1 QYVESSSYNS
11 YNNNIKMNKIIKIIF
26 FLAFTFSLAP
36 ETVLANNKIKIGLLI
51 PLTGKN
57 SEIGQSIIKST
68 RLAINTINNVSIEIV
83 PKDTQSNP
91 AITLRAAKEL
101 ANSGIKIVIGPV
113 FNESLIYLDELNE
126 LTFLALTNKNDNFS
140 KNIINAGISSK
151 GVFGTGVSVAF
162 DPRSLGT
169 QIDDSVMQKNLATRL
184 ALRNKSYILNVSTKV
199 LDGKIFVT
207 GKVDD
212 PEEKL
217 QITKLAW
224 ETKGARSV
232 KNDIKI
238 KEDFNFQQSAK
249 DLLIT
254 SQLRTALIFNKKIK
268 ATNYQIDTYK
278 KKIFI
283 YGISLTTEERKEV
296 INEAKEILDVEDV
309 IASIVLVEDLR
320 IQKN

>member
-1 QYVESSSYNS
+1 
-11 YNNNIKMNKIIKIIF
+11 M
-26 FLAFTFSLAP
+26 
-36 ETVLANNKIKIGLLI
+36 
-51 PLTGKN
+51 
-57 SEIGQSIIKST
+57 SI
-68 RLAINTINNVSIEIV
+68 
-83 PKDTQSNP
+83 
-91 AITLRAAKEL
+91 
-101 ANSGIKIVIGPV
+101 
-113 FNESLIYLDELNE
+113 
-126 LTFLALTNKNDNFS
+126 
-140 KNIINAGISSK
+140 
-151 GVFGTGVSVAF
+151 AF

-169 QIDDSVMQKNLATRL
+169 QIDDSVMQKNLTARL
-184 ALRNKSYILNVSTKV
+184 ALRDKNYLLSLSTKV
-199 LDGKIFVT
+199 LDGRIFLT
-207 GKVDD
+207 GKVND

-232 KNDIKI
+232 KNDIKL
-238 KEDFNFQQSAK
+238 KEDFNFKQSAK

-283 YGISLTTEERKEV
+283 YGISQTADEKKEV
-296 INEAKEILDVEDV
+296 ITEAKEILDVEDV